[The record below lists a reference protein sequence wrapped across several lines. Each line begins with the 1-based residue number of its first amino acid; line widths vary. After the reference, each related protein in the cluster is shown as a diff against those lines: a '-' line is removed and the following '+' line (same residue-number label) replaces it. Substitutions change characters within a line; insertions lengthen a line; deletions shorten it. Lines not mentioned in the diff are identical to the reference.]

1 VGEDRQDATG
11 PPPTERVSVPQAAD
25 HLGTTVDAL
34 RKRVQR
40 GTIPHERDRDGR
52 VWILLDTG
60 RPRQDTDQDT
70 GRPQS
75 EPDALISEMRGR
87 IEDLREQLEA
97 ERQAHAEA
105 RRIIAGLVERIP
117 PAIEAPASP
126 EAREAP
132 ETVEESDRAEP
143 RSATAEAQ
151 DELGA
156 ERARREMAETTMH
169 EGMAEERRRREAA
182 ERERDELR
190 RQLFARREPQGSPQT
205 VEEAPD
211 RDGPGAHF
219 ATGGAQEGAR
229 RPWWRRIV
237 GR

>member
-11 PPPTERVSVPQAAD
+11 HPPAERVSVPQAAD

-87 IEDLREQLEA
+87 VDDLREQLEA

-117 PAIEAPASP
+117 AIEAPQ
-126 EAREAP
+126 EATDA
-132 ETVEESDRAEP
+132 A
-143 RSATAEAQ
+143 
-151 DELGA
+151 
-156 ERARREMAETTMH
+156 
-169 EGMAEERRRREAA
+169 EAA
-182 ERERDELR
+182 EE
-190 RQLFARREPQGSPQT
+190 QQGRGQPRSDTP
-205 VEEAPD
+205 
-211 RDGPGAHF
+211 
-219 ATGGAQEGAR
+219 GAQEGVQ
-229 RPWWRRIV
+229 RPWWRRMF
-237 GR
+237 R

>member
-1 VGEDRQDATG
+1 MGEDRQDATG
-11 PPPTERVSVPQAAD
+11 PPPAERVSVPQAAD

-70 GRPQS
+70 DRPQS

-87 IEDLREQLEA
+87 VDDLREQLEA

-117 PAIEAPASP
+117 PQLEAPS
-126 EAREAP
+126 EARESP
-132 ETVEESDRAEP
+132 ETASADPDREPP
-143 RSATAEAQ
+143 RSAT
-151 DELGA
+151 G
-156 ERARREMAETTMH
+156 RAR
-169 EGMAEERRRREAA
+169 
-182 ERERDELR
+182 
-190 RQLFARREPQGSPQT
+190 
-205 VEEAPD
+205 EEAS
-211 RDGPGAHF
+211 
-219 ATGGAQEGAR
+219 E
-229 RPWWRRIV
+229 RPWWRRV
-237 GR
+237 FGG

>member
-11 PPPTERVSVPQAAD
+11 PPPAERVSVPQAAD

-40 GTIPHERDRDGR
+40 GTIPHERGRDGR

-70 GRPQS
+70 DRPQF
-75 EPDALISEMRGR
+75 EPDPLISEMRGR

-117 PAIEAPASP
+117 AIEAPSETP
-126 EAREAP
+126 EAYEKAEEQQGRG
-132 ETVEESDRAEP
+132 ETH
-143 RSATAEAQ
+143 SAT
-151 DELGA
+151 
-156 ERARREMAETTMH
+156 
-169 EGMAEERRRREAA
+169 EG
-182 ERERDELR
+182 
-190 RQLFARREPQGSPQT
+190 T
-205 VEEAPD
+205 
-211 RDGPGAHF
+211 
-219 ATGGAQEGAR
+219 QEGVQ
-229 RPWWRRIV
+229 RPWWKRVFR
-237 GR
+237 G

>member
-1 VGEDRQDATG
+1 MGEDRQDATG
-11 PPPTERVSVPQAAD
+11 SPPAERVSVPQAAD

-40 GTIPHERDRDGR
+40 GTIPYERDRDGR

-70 GRPQS
+70 DRPQS

-117 PAIEAPASP
+117 AIEAPSETP
-126 EAREAP
+126 EAY
-132 ETVEESDRAEP
+132 
-143 RSATAEAQ
+143 
-151 DELGA
+151 
-156 ERARREMAETTMH
+156 
-169 EGMAEERRRREAA
+169 EAA
-182 ERERDELR
+182 EE
-190 RQLFARREPQGSPQT
+190 QQG
-205 VEEAPD
+205 
-211 RDGPGAHF
+211 RG
-219 ATGGAQEGAR
+219 
-229 RPWWRRIV
+229 
-237 GR
+237 

>member
-1 VGEDRQDATG
+1 MGEDRQDATG
-11 PPPTERVSVPQAAD
+11 PPPAERVSVPQAAD

-70 GRPQS
+70 DRPQS

-97 ERQAHAEA
+97 ERQGHAEA

-117 PAIEAPASP
+117 AIEAPQEATESP
-126 EAREAP
+126 EAGEETP
-132 ETVEESDRAEP
+132 ERT
-143 RSATAEAQ
+143 
-151 DELGA
+151 
-156 ERARREMAETTMH
+156 
-169 EGMAEERRRREAA
+169 
-182 ERERDELR
+182 
-190 RQLFARREPQGSPQT
+190 EPQS
-205 VEEAPD
+205 
-211 RDGPGAHF
+211 

-229 RPWWRRIV
+229 RPWWWRVLRR
-237 GR
+237 

>member
-1 VGEDRQDATG
+1 MGEDRQDATG
-11 PPPTERVSVPQAAD
+11 PPPAERVSVPQAAD

-70 GRPQS
+70 DRPQS

-87 IEDLREQLEA
+87 VDDLREQLEA

-117 PAIEAPASP
+117 AIEAPSETP
-126 EAREAP
+126 EAYEKAEEQQGRG
-132 ETVEESDRAEP
+132 ETH
-143 RSATAEAQ
+143 SAT
-151 DELGA
+151 
-156 ERARREMAETTMH
+156 
-169 EGMAEERRRREAA
+169 EG
-182 ERERDELR
+182 
-190 RQLFARREPQGSPQT
+190 T
-205 VEEAPD
+205 
-211 RDGPGAHF
+211 
-219 ATGGAQEGAR
+219 QEGVQ
-229 RPWWRRIV
+229 RPWWKRVFR
-237 GR
+237 G